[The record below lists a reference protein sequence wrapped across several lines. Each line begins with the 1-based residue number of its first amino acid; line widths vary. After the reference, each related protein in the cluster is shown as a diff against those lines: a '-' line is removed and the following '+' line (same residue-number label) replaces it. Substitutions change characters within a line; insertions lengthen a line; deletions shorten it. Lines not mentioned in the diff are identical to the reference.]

1 MPKSLGQIHTINKK
15 VSLPFGITP
24 GVDLPIADID
34 LPGELTK
41 QLQRMV
47 RAGNFFKT
55 VGIDLTLSL
64 EGDDVRDHTVS
75 GYIRYYAPTRGR
87 CEAFRGAFRTQAEQ
101 MTMQGISMRDN
112 KLYDFKVPINDA
124 VTGFPNQATLDG
136 TTGLA
141 LRNSGNTGASVFGV
155 HNASVRPVYQGS
167 NVFDEG
173 FNTLLQSRTGTD
185 FVLNDAAP
193 FTGNEMIAEESYET
207 IPFSLTY
214 STQFGNASTGT
225 FASNSNVFQWRP
237 DPALYLAVL
246 CGQFQIVL
254 VDNDSGGEVIPF
266 PADLNVSIMVS
277 GWKSIMGNPD
287 KKKRS
292 SKKKGK

>member
-1 MPKSLGQIHTINKK
+1 MPKSLGQIHTVNKK
-15 VSLPFGITP
+15 VSLPLQIVP
-24 GVDLPIADID
+24 GTEVPIADID
-34 LPGELTK
+34 LPGELTG

-55 VGIDLTLSL
+55 VGIDMNLTL
-64 EGDDVRDHTVS
+64 EGDANRDYTVS

-101 MTMQGISMRDN
+101 MTMQGISMREN
-112 KLYDFKVPINDA
+112 KLYDFKTPINDA

-136 TTGLA
+136 TTGLC
-141 LRNSGNTGASVFGV
+141 LNYPGNLGASVFGV
-155 HNASVRPVYQGS
+155 HNASVRPVYEGS
-167 NVFDEG
+167 DVFDEG
-173 FNTLLQSRTGTD
+173 FNTLLQTRAGTD
-185 FVLNDAAP
+185 FVLNDVAP
-193 FTGNEMIAEESYET
+193 YTGNEMIADTSYET

-214 STQFGNASTGT
+214 STEETDTTFG
-225 FASNSNVFQWRP
+225 SNSNIFQWRP

-254 VDNDSGGEVIPF
+254 IDADSGGEVIPF
-266 PADLNVSIMVS
+266 PADLNVSVMVS

-287 KKKRS
+287 KKRS
-292 SKKKGK
+292 SKKSSKKRGK

>member
-1 MPKSLGQIHTINKK
+1 M
-15 VSLPFGITP
+15 
-24 GVDLPIADID
+24 A
-34 LPGELTK
+34 
-41 QLQRMV
+41 
-47 RAGNFFKT
+47 
-55 VGIDLTLSL
+55 
-64 EGDDVRDHTVS
+64 
-75 GYIRYYAPTRGR
+75 
-87 CEAFRGAFRTQAEQ
+87 
-101 MTMQGISMRDN
+101 MQGISMRTN

-136 TTGLA
+136 STGLC
-141 LRNSGNTGASVFGV
+141 LYYPGNTGASVFGV
-155 HNASVRPVYQGS
+155 HNASIRPVYEGG

-173 FNTLLQSRTGTD
+173 FDTLLQSRSGTD

-193 FTGNEMIAEESYET
+193 FSGNEDWAEESYET

-214 STQFGNASTGT
+214 STEADFPGNQ
-225 FASNSNVFQWRP
+225 NIFQWRP

-254 VDNDSGGEVIPF
+254 VDNDSNGEIVPF

-287 KKKRS
+287 KKR
-292 SKKKGK
+292 